1 MADEDLLG
9 AVDDLGDD
17 EEDEEGQEGGSSL
30 MKYLPIIG
38 GLLVLQIVIAY
49 FVANWWFVP
58 AEPPPDAATEQVE
71 EIQTEEMAEAEIAP
85 PAVKAIYEKLSTIV
99 VNPAG
104 TDGLRFISAT
114 IHLGVSSPEVAAAID
129 GNKLAS
135 KMNDRLIDILRSKT
149 IPQLEPEYHDT
160 IKAEMLVKL
169 NEIMGAKPGTQPPV
183 VEIYFTGFVLQ

>member
-9 AVDDLGDD
+9 TVDDLGDD

-30 MKYLPIIG
+30 MKYLPLIG

-71 EIQTEEMAEAEIAP
+71 EVLAEEVGQADLAP
-85 PAVKAIYEKLSTIV
+85 PAVTAIYEKLETIV

-104 TDGLRFISAT
+104 TDGLRFLSAT
-114 IHLGVSSPEVAAAID
+114 IHLGVSSPDVATAID
-129 GNKLAS
+129 ENQLAS

-149 IPQLEPEYHDT
+149 IGQLEPEYHDT
-160 IKAEMLVKL
+160 IKAEMRFRL
-169 NEIMGAKPGTQPPV
+169 NEILGTKPGTQPPI

>member
-9 AVDDLGDD
+9 TVDDLGDD
-17 EEDEEGQEGGSSL
+17 EEAEEGEEGGSSL

-58 AEPPPDAATEQVE
+58 AETPADVVSEQVE
-71 EIQTEEMAEAEIAP
+71 E
-85 PAVKAIYEKLSTIV
+85 VKAEEIVDAELAPAAVAALYEKLETIV

-104 TDGLRFISAT
+104 TDGLRFLSAT
-114 IHLGVSSPEVAAAID
+114 IHLGVSSLEVAAAID
-129 GNKLAS
+129 EKQLSS
-135 KMNDRLIDILRSKT
+135 KMNDRLIDILRGKT
-149 IPQLEPEYHDT
+149 IGQLEPEYHDT
-160 IKAEMLVKL
+160 IKAQMRTEL
-169 NEIMGAKPGTQPPV
+169 NKILGAKPGTQMPI

>member
-9 AVDDLGDD
+9 TVDDLGDD
-17 EEDEEGQEGGSSL
+17 DEDEEGQEGGSSL
-30 MKYLPIIG
+30 MKYLPLIG

-58 AEPPPDAATEQVE
+58 AESPPDAATEQVE
-71 EIQTEEMAEAEIAP
+71 EVLAEEVGQADLAP
-85 PAVKAIYEKLSTIV
+85 PEVTAIYEKLETIV

-104 TDGLRFISAT
+104 TDGLRFLSAT
-114 IHLGVSSPEVAAAID
+114 IHLGVSSPEVATAID
-129 GNKLAS
+129 ENQLAS

-149 IPQLEPEYHDT
+149 IGQLEPEYHDT
-160 IKAEMLVKL
+160 IKAEMRFRL
-169 NEIMGAKPGTQPPV
+169 NEILGAKPGTQPPI